1 MMLSQSSLTRNALL
15 FGMLALLTVVL
26 FILDIFI
33 GSLMIP
39 FRTIMNTLMGAGDVS
54 PEIKS
59 IIIDFR
65 LPKALAAVM
74 AGMALSVSGLQM
86 QTIFRNPLAGPYVLG
101 ISAGASLGVAI
112 LVLGFSSVFTLG
124 FFTVTGSWALV
135 LVAWLGS
142 ALVLFLILA
151 VSVRIK
157 DILTILIL
165 GMLFGSASSAI
176 VNILQYFSNESVLK
190 SFVIWTMG
198 SLGSVTASQLE
209 VLVPSVIVGLVVSF
223 FSIKALDVMLLGEQ
237 YARSMGL
244 KVRNARF
251 LVFTSTSIL
260 AGSITAFCG
269 PIGFIGIAVPHMGRL
284 LFKTA
289 RHKILLPSSLLLGA
303 IVMLF
308 SDIVSQMPG
317 SDSILP
323 INSVTALV
331 GIPMIIWIILKNRK
345 FSSV

>member
-1 MMLSQSSLTRNALL
+1 MQQKGLISRNSLL
-15 FGMLALLTVVL
+15 FGVLGLLTIVL

-33 GSLMIP
+33 GSLVIP
-39 FRTIMNTLMGAGDVS
+39 FQAILHTLTGTGNVS

-59 IIIDFR
+59 IIVDFR
-65 LPKALAAVM
+65 VPKAMAAVM
-74 AGMALSVSGLQM
+74 AGMALSISGLQM

-124 FFTVTGSWALV
+124 FFTITGSWALV

-151 VSVRIK
+151 VSIRIK

-176 VNILQYFSNESVLK
+176 VNILQYFRNESVLK

-198 SLGSVTASQLE
+198 SLGSVTGSQLQ
-209 VLVPSVIVGLVVSF
+209 VLIPSVIVGLILSF
-223 FSIKALDVMLLGEQ
+223 FSIKSLDVMLLGEQ
-237 YARSMGL
+237 YAKSMGL
-244 KVRNARF
+244 RVRNARF
-251 LVFTSTSIL
+251 LIFTSTSIL

-269 PIGFIGIAVPHMGRL
+269 PIGFIGIAVPHIGRL
-284 LFKTA
+284 LFRTA
-289 RHKILLPSSLLLGA
+289 RHKILIPSSLLIGS

-317 SDSILP
+317 QESILP

>member
-1 MMLSQSSLTRNALL
+1 MRNDRLISRYFVL
-15 FGMLALLTVVL
+15 FGLLGLLVFIL

-33 GSLMIP
+33 GSLLIP
-39 FRTIMNTLMGAGDVS
+39 VKTIFQALLGTGNIN

-59 IIIDFR
+59 IILDFR
-65 LPKALAAVM
+65 LPKAITAIM
-74 AGMALSVSGLQM
+74 AGMALSISGLQM

-124 FFTVTGSWALV
+124 FFTVSGSWALV
-135 LVAWLGS
+135 IVAWLGS

-165 GMLFGSASSAI
+165 GMLFGSASSAL
-176 VNILQYFSNESVLK
+176 VNILQYFSNESMLK

-198 SLGSVTASQLE
+198 SLGSVTSSQLN
-209 VLVPSVIVGLVVSF
+209 VLIPSVLTGLVLSF
-223 FSIKALDVMLLGEQ
+223 FSVKSLDVMLLGEQ
-237 YARSMGL
+237 YAKSMGL
-244 KVRNARF
+244 RVRNARF
-251 LVFTSTSIL
+251 LVFISTSIL

-269 PIGFIGIAVPHMGRL
+269 PIGFIGIAVPHIGRL

-289 RHKILLPSSLLLGA
+289 RHKILIPSSLLIGS

-317 SDSILP
+317 YESTLP

-331 GIPMIIWIILKNRK
+331 GIPVIIWIILKNRK

>member
-1 MMLSQSSLTRNALL
+1 MQENSLISRNFMLFGLLSLLAILL
-15 FGMLALLTVVL
+15 FV
-26 FILDIFI
+26 LDIFF
-33 GSLMIP
+33 GSLLIP
-39 FRTIMNTLMGAGDVS
+39 FKTILQALTGSGNIS

-65 LPKALAAVM
+65 LPKAITAVM
-74 AGMALSVSGLQM
+74 AGMALSISGLQM

-124 FFTVTGSWALV
+124 LFTISGSWALIV
-135 LVAWLGS
+135 VAWLGS
-142 ALVLFLILA
+142 AIVLFLILA
-151 VSVRIK
+151 VSARIK

-165 GMLFGSASSAI
+165 GMLFGSAASAL
-176 VNILQYFSNESVLK
+176 VNILQYFSNESMLK

-198 SLGSVTASQLE
+198 SLGSVTSSQLN
-209 VLVPSVIVGLVVSF
+209 VLIPSVLFGLALSF
-223 FSIKALDVMLLGEQ
+223 ISVKSLDVMLLGEQ
-237 YARSMGL
+237 YAKSMGL
-244 KVRNARF
+244 RVRNVRF

-269 PIGFIGIAVPHMGRL
+269 PIGFIGIAVPHIGRL

-289 RHKILLPSSLLLGA
+289 RHKILIPSSLLIGS
-303 IVMLF
+303 IVMLL

-317 SDSILP
+317 SDSTLP

-331 GIPMIIWIILKNRK
+331 GIPIIIWIILKNRK
-345 FSSV
+345 FTSV

>member
-1 MMLSQSSLTRNALL
+1 MFKTHQVTRDFML
-15 FGMLALLTVVL
+15 FGMLLLLTILL
-26 FILDIFI
+26 FILDIFF
-33 GSLMIP
+33 GSLLIP
-39 FRTIMNTLMGAGDVS
+39 FKTILHALSGTGNVS

-59 IIIDFR
+59 IILDFR
-65 LPKALAAVM
+65 LPKAITAVM
-74 AGMALSVSGLQM
+74 AGMALSISGLQM

-124 FFTVTGSWALV
+124 LFTISGSWALV
-135 LVAWLGS
+135 IVAWLGS

-165 GMLFGSASSAI
+165 GMLFGSAASSL
-176 VNILQYFSNESVLK
+176 VNILQYFSNESLLK
-190 SFVIWTMG
+190 SFIIWTMG
-198 SLGSVTASQLE
+198 SLGSVTSSQLN
-209 VLVPSVIVGLVVSF
+209 VLIPSVLVGLVLSF
-223 FSIKALDVMLLGEQ
+223 FSIKSLDVMLLGEQ
-237 YARSMGL
+237 YAKSMGL
-244 KVRNARF
+244 RVRNARF

-289 RHKILLPSSLLLGA
+289 RHKILIPSSFLLGS

-317 SDSILP
+317 YESTLP

-331 GIPMIIWIILKNRK
+331 GIPVIIWIILKNRK

>member
-1 MMLSQSSLTRNALL
+1 MLNNRLVTRDFML
-15 FGMLALLTVVL
+15 FAILGIGTVLL
-26 FILDIFI
+26 FILDIFF
-33 GSLMIP
+33 GSLLIP
-39 FRTIMNTLMGAGDVS
+39 FKTILHAMSGTGNVN

-59 IIIDFR
+59 IILDFR
-65 LPKALAAVM
+65 LPKAITAVM
-74 AGMALSVSGLQM
+74 AGMALSISGLQM

-124 FFTVTGSWALV
+124 LFTISGSWALV
-135 LVAWLGS
+135 IVAWLGS

-176 VNILQYFSNESVLK
+176 VNILQYFSNESLLK

-198 SLGSVTASQLE
+198 SLGSVTSSQLNVLIPS
-209 VLVPSVIVGLVVSF
+209 VLVGLILSF
-223 FSIKALDVMLLGEQ
+223 FTVKSLDVMLLGEQ
-237 YARSMGL
+237 YAKSMGL
-244 KVRNARF
+244 RVRNARF

-260 AGSITAFCG
+260 TGSITAFCG
-269 PIGFIGIAVPHMGRL
+269 PIGFIGIVVPHIGRL

-289 RHKILLPSSLLLGA
+289 RHKILIPSSLLLGS

-317 SDSILP
+317 YDSTLP

-331 GIPMIIWIILKNRK
+331 GIPVIIWIILKNRK

>member
-1 MMLSQSSLTRNALL
+1 MRKEGLISRDSLL
-15 FGMLALLTVVL
+15 FGLLGIATIML

-33 GSLMIP
+33 GSLVIP
-39 FRTIMNTLMGAGDVS
+39 FQSIIHTLTGTGTVS
-54 PEIKS
+54 PELRS
-59 IIIDFR
+59 IILDFR
-65 LPKALAAVM
+65 VPKALAAVM
-74 AGMALSVSGLQM
+74 AGMALSISGLQM

-112 LVLGFSSVFTLG
+112 LVMGFSSVFSLG
-124 FFTVTGSWALV
+124 FFTVSGSWALV
-135 LVAWLGS
+135 IVAWLGS

-151 VSVRIK
+151 VSIRIK

-198 SLGSVTASQLE
+198 SLGSVTSSQLQ
-209 VLVPSVIVGLVVSF
+209 VLIPSVIVGLVLSF
-223 FSIKALDVMLLGEQ
+223 FSIKSLDVMLLGEQ
-237 YARSMGL
+237 YAKSMGL
-244 KVRNARF
+244 RVRNARF
-251 LVFTSTSIL
+251 LIFTSTSIL

-284 LFKTA
+284 LFRTA
-289 RHKILLPSSLLLGA
+289 RHKILIPSSLLIGS

-308 SDIVSQMPG
+308 SDIISQMPG
-317 SDSILP
+317 YESILP

-331 GIPMIIWIILKNRK
+331 GIPVIIWIILKNRK

>member
-1 MMLSQSSLTRNALL
+1 MQNKHLIPRNYML
-15 FGMLALLTVVL
+15 FGMLGLLTILL
-26 FILDIFI
+26 FVLDIFF
-33 GSLMIP
+33 GSLLIP
-39 FRTIMNTLMGAGDVS
+39 FKTIMQVLTGTGNVN
-54 PEIKS
+54 PEFKS
-59 IIIDFR
+59 IILDFR
-65 LPKALAAVM
+65 LPKAITAVM
-74 AGMALSVSGLQM
+74 AGMALSISGLQM
-86 QTIFRNPLAGPYVLG
+86 QTIFRNPLAGPFVLG

-124 FFTVTGSWALV
+124 LFTISGSWALV
-135 LVAWLGS
+135 IVAWLGS

-151 VSVRIK
+151 VSIRIK

-165 GMLFGSASSAI
+165 GMLFGSASSAL
-176 VNILQYFSNESVLK
+176 VNILQYFSNESMLK

-198 SLGSVTASQLE
+198 SLGSVTSSQLN
-209 VLVPSVIVGLVVSF
+209 VLIPSVLVGLVLSF
-223 FSIKALDVMLLGEQ
+223 FSVKSLDVMLLGEQ
-237 YARSMGL
+237 YAKSMGL
-244 KVRNARF
+244 RVRNARF

-269 PIGFIGIAVPHMGRL
+269 PIGFIGIAVPHIGRL

-289 RHKILLPSSLLLGA
+289 RHKILIPSSLLIGS

-317 SDSILP
+317 YESTLP
-323 INSVTALV
+323 INSVTSLV
-331 GIPMIIWIILKNRK
+331 GIPVIIWIILKNKK

>member
-1 MMLSQSSLTRNALL
+1 MQENSLISRNFMLFGLLSLLAILL
-15 FGMLALLTVVL
+15 FV
-26 FILDIFI
+26 LDIFF
-33 GSLMIP
+33 GSLLIP
-39 FRTIMNTLMGAGDVS
+39 FKTILQAFTGSGNVS

-65 LPKALAAVM
+65 LPKAITAVM
-74 AGMALSVSGLQM
+74 AGMALSISGLQM

-124 FFTVTGSWALV
+124 LFTISGSWALIV
-135 LVAWLGS
+135 VAWLGS
-142 ALVLFLILA
+142 AIVLFLILA
-151 VSVRIK
+151 VSARIK

-165 GMLFGSASSAI
+165 GMLFGSAASAL
-176 VNILQYFSNESVLK
+176 VNILQYFSNESMLK

-198 SLGSVTASQLE
+198 SLGSVTSSQLN
-209 VLVPSVIVGLVVSF
+209 VLIPSVLFGLALSF
-223 FSIKALDVMLLGEQ
+223 ISVKSLDVMLLGEQ
-237 YARSMGL
+237 YAKSMGL
-244 KVRNARF
+244 RVRNVRF

-269 PIGFIGIAVPHMGRL
+269 PIGFIGIAVPHIGRL

-289 RHKILLPSSLLLGA
+289 RHKILIPSSLLIGS
-303 IVMLF
+303 IVMLL

-317 SDSILP
+317 SDSTLP

-331 GIPMIIWIILKNRK
+331 GIPIIIWIILKNRK
-345 FSSV
+345 FTSV

>member
-1 MMLSQSSLTRNALL
+1 MLKNRLVTRDFML
-15 FGMLALLTVVL
+15 FGMLLLLTIVL
-26 FILDIFI
+26 FILDIFF
-33 GSLMIP
+33 GSLLIP
-39 FRTIMNTLMGAGDVS
+39 FKTILHSLSGTGNVS

-65 LPKALAAVM
+65 LPKAITAVM
-74 AGMALSVSGLQM
+74 AGMALSISGLQM

-124 FFTVTGSWALV
+124 LFTISGSWALV
-135 LVAWLGS
+135 IVAWLGS

-151 VSVRIK
+151 VSIRIK

-165 GMLFGSASSAI
+165 GMLFGSAASSL
-176 VNILQYFSNESVLK
+176 VNILQYFSNESMLK
-190 SFVIWTMG
+190 SFIIWTMG
-198 SLGSVTASQLE
+198 SLGSVTSSQLN
-209 VLVPSVIVGLVVSF
+209 VLIPSVLVGLVLSF
-223 FSIKALDVMLLGEQ
+223 FSVKSLDVMLLGEQ
-237 YARSMGL
+237 YAKSMGL
-244 KVRNARF
+244 RVRNARF

-289 RHKILLPSSLLLGA
+289 RHKILIPSSLLLGS

-317 SDSILP
+317 YESTLP

-331 GIPMIIWIILKNRK
+331 GIPVIIWIILKNRK
-345 FSSV
+345 FASV

>member
-1 MMLSQSSLTRNALL
+1 MRAHGLISRNSLLFALL
-15 FGMLALLTVVL
+15 GIGTIVL

-33 GSLMIP
+33 GSLVIP
-39 FRTIMNTLMGAGDVS
+39 FQSILHTLTGTGSVS
-54 PEIKS
+54 PEIRS
-59 IIIDFR
+59 IILDFR
-65 LPKALAAVM
+65 VPKALAAVM
-74 AGMALSVSGLQM
+74 AGMALSISGLQM

-112 LVLGFSSVFTLG
+112 LVLGFSSVFSLG
-124 FFTVTGSWALV
+124 FFTVSGSWALV
-135 LVAWLGS
+135 IVAWLGS

-151 VSVRIK
+151 VSIRIK

-165 GMLFGSASSAI
+165 GMLFGSAASAI

-198 SLGSVTASQLE
+198 SLGSVTSSQLQ
-209 VLVPSVIVGLVVSF
+209 VLVPSVIVGLILSF
-223 FSIKALDVMLLGEQ
+223 FSIKSLDVMLLGEQ
-237 YARSMGL
+237 YAKSMGL
-244 KVRNARF
+244 RVRNARF
-251 LVFTSTSIL
+251 LIFTSTSIL

-284 LFKTA
+284 LFRTA
-289 RHKILLPSSLLLGA
+289 RHKILIPSSLLIGA

-317 SDSILP
+317 YESILP

-345 FSSV
+345 FSSI

>member
-1 MMLSQSSLTRNALL
+1 MLNNRLVTRDFML
-15 FGMLALLTVVL
+15 FAILGIGTVLL
-26 FILDIFI
+26 FILDIFF
-33 GSLMIP
+33 GSLLIP
-39 FRTIMNTLMGAGDVS
+39 FKTILHAMSGTGNVN

-59 IIIDFR
+59 IILDFR
-65 LPKALAAVM
+65 LPKAITAVM
-74 AGMALSVSGLQM
+74 AGMALSISGLQM

-124 FFTVTGSWALV
+124 LFTISGSWALV
-135 LVAWLGS
+135 IVAWLGS

-176 VNILQYFSNESVLK
+176 VNILQYFSNESLLK

-198 SLGSVTASQLE
+198 SLGSVTSSQLNVLIPS
-209 VLVPSVIVGLVVSF
+209 VLVGLILSF
-223 FSIKALDVMLLGEQ
+223 FTVKSLDVMLLGEQ
-237 YARSMGL
+237 YAKSMGL
-244 KVRNARF
+244 RVRNARF

-260 AGSITAFCG
+260 TGSITAFCG
-269 PIGFIGIAVPHMGRL
+269 PIGFIGIVVPHIGRL

-289 RHKILLPSSLLLGA
+289 RYKILIPSSLLLGS

-317 SDSILP
+317 YDSTLP

-331 GIPMIIWIILKNRK
+331 GIPVIIWIILKNRK

>member
-1 MMLSQSSLTRNALL
+1 MMPSNSTITRNTLL
-15 FGMLALLTVVL
+15 FGMLAILTVVL

-39 FRTIMNTLMGAGDVS
+39 FRTIMNSLMGTGTVS

-251 LVFTSTSIL
+251 
-260 AGSITAFCG
+260 
-269 PIGFIGIAVPHMGRL
+269 
-284 LFKTA
+284 
-289 RHKILLPSSLLLGA
+289 
-303 IVMLF
+303 
-308 SDIVSQMPG
+308 
-317 SDSILP
+317 
-323 INSVTALV
+323 
-331 GIPMIIWIILKNRK
+331 
-345 FSSV
+345 

>member
-1 MMLSQSSLTRNALL
+1 MLKTHLTSRDSML
-15 FGMLALLTVVL
+15 FGLLCLLTILL
-26 FILDIFI
+26 FILDIFF
-33 GSLMIP
+33 GSLLIP
-39 FRTIMNTLMGAGDVS
+39 FKTILQALSCTGNVN
-54 PEIKS
+54 PEIKT
-59 IIIDFR
+59 IILEFR
-65 LPKALAAVM
+65 LPKAITAVM
-74 AGMALSVSGLQM
+74 AGMALSISGLQM

-112 LVLGFSSVFTLG
+112 LVLGFSSVFTFGL
-124 FFTVTGSWALV
+124 FTIGGSWALV
-135 LVAWLGS
+135 IVAWLGA

-165 GMLFGSASSAI
+165 GMLFGSASSAV
-176 VNILQYFSNESVLK
+176 VNILQYFSNESMLK

-198 SLGSVTASQLE
+198 SLGSVTSSQLN
-209 VLVPSVIVGLVVSF
+209 VLVPSVIVGLLLSF
-223 FSIKALDVMLLGEQ
+223 LSVKSLDVMLLGEQ
-237 YARSMGL
+237 YAKSMGL
-244 KVRNARF
+244 RVRNARF

-269 PIGFIGIAVPHMGRL
+269 PIGFIGIAVPHIGRL
-284 LFKTA
+284 LFRTA
-289 RHKILLPSSLLLGA
+289 RHRILIPSSLLIGS

-317 SDSILP
+317 YESTLP

-331 GIPMIIWIILKNRK
+331 GIPVIIWIILKNKK

>member
-1 MMLSQSSLTRNALL
+1 MVKNRLITRDFVLFVML
-15 FGMLALLTVVL
+15 GILAVLL
-26 FILDIFI
+26 FILDIFF
-33 GSLMIP
+33 GSLLIP
-39 FRTIMNTLMGAGDVS
+39 FKTILQVLSGTGSVN
-54 PEIKS
+54 PEITS
-59 IIIDFR
+59 IILDFR
-65 LPKALAAVM
+65 LPKAITAVT
-74 AGMALSVSGLQM
+74 AGMALSISGLQM

-124 FFTVTGSWALV
+124 LFTIHGSWALV
-135 LVAWLGS
+135 IVAWLGS

-165 GMLFGSASSAI
+165 GMLFGSASAAI
-176 VNILQYFSNESVLK
+176 VNILQYFSNESLLK

-198 SLGSVTASQLE
+198 SLGSVTSAQLN
-209 VLVPSVIVGLVVSF
+209 VLVPSVVVGLVLSF
-223 FSIKALDVMLLGEQ
+223 FSIKSLDVMLLGEQ
-237 YARSMGL
+237 YAKSMGL
-244 KVRNARF
+244 MVKNARF
-251 LVFTSTSIL
+251 LVFISTSIL

-269 PIGFIGIAVPHMGRL
+269 PIGFIGIAVPHIGRL
-284 LFKTA
+284 LFRTA
-289 RHKILLPSSLLLGA
+289 RHKILIPSSLLLGS
-303 IVMLF
+303 IVMLL

-317 SDSILP
+317 YESTLP

-331 GIPMIIWIILKNRK
+331 GIPVIIWIILKNKK

>member
-1 MMLSQSSLTRNALL
+1 ML
-15 FGMLALLTVVL
+15 FGMLLLLTILL
-26 FILDIFI
+26 FILDIFF
-33 GSLMIP
+33 GSLLIP
-39 FRTIMNTLMGAGDVS
+39 FKTILQALSGTGNVS

-65 LPKALAAVM
+65 LPKAITAVM
-74 AGMALSVSGLQM
+74 AGMALSISGLQM

-124 FFTVTGSWALV
+124 LFTISGSWALV
-135 LVAWLGS
+135 IVAWLGS

-165 GMLFGSASSAI
+165 GMLFGSAASSI
-176 VNILQYFSNESVLK
+176 VNILQYFSNESMLK
-190 SFVIWTMG
+190 SFIIWTMG
-198 SLGSVTASQLE
+198 SLGSVTTSQLNVLIPS
-209 VLVPSVIVGLVVSF
+209 VLVGLILSF
-223 FSIKALDVMLLGEQ
+223 FSVKSLDVMLLGEQ
-237 YARSMGL
+237 YAKSMGL
-244 KVRNARF
+244 RIRNARF

-269 PIGFIGIAVPHMGRL
+269 PIGFIGIAVPHIGRL

-289 RHKILLPSSLLLGA
+289 RHKILIPSSLLLGS

-317 SDSILP
+317 YESTLP

-331 GIPMIIWIILKNRK
+331 GIPVIIWIILKNRK

>member
-1 MMLSQSSLTRNALL
+1 MQKEGLITRNSLL
-15 FGMLALLTVVL
+15 FCLLGTGTLVL

-33 GSLMIP
+33 GSLIIP
-39 FRTIMNTLMGAGDVS
+39 FQTILHTLTGTGTVS
-54 PEIKS
+54 PELKS
-59 IIIDFR
+59 IILDFR
-65 LPKALAAVM
+65 VPKALAAVM
-74 AGMALSVSGLQM
+74 AGMALSISGLQM

-112 LVLGFSSVFTLG
+112 LVLGFSSVFSLG
-124 FFTVTGSWALV
+124 FFTVSGSWALV
-135 LVAWLGS
+135 IVAWLGS

-151 VSVRIK
+151 VSIRIK

-165 GMLFGSASSAI
+165 GMLFGSAASAI

-198 SLGSVTASQLE
+198 SLGSVTSSQLK
-209 VLVPSVIVGLVVSF
+209 VLIPSVIVGLVLSF
-223 FSIKALDVMLLGEQ
+223 FSIKSLDVMLLGEQ
-237 YARSMGL
+237 YAKSMGL
-244 KVRNARF
+244 RVRNARF
-251 LVFTSTSIL
+251 LIFTSTSIL

-284 LFKTA
+284 LFRTA
-289 RHKILLPSSLLLGA
+289 RHKILIPSSLLIGA

-317 SDSILP
+317 YESILP

-331 GIPMIIWIILKNRK
+331 GIPVIIWIILKNRK

>member
-1 MMLSQSSLTRNALL
+1 MLFAL
-15 FGMLALLTVVL
+15 LALLAIIL
-26 FILDIFI
+26 FILDIFL
-33 GSLMIP
+33 GSLLIP
-39 FRTIMNTLMGAGDVS
+39 FQTIVQVLTGARDVN
-54 PEIKS
+54 PEITS

-65 LPKALAAVM
+65 LPKAITAVM
-74 AGMALSVSGLQM
+74 AGMALSISGLQM

-124 FFTVTGSWALV
+124 LFTISGSWALV
-135 LVAWLGS
+135 IVAWLGS
-142 ALVLFLILA
+142 ALVLLLILA
-151 VSVRIK
+151 VSIRIK

-165 GMLFGSASSAI
+165 GMLFGSAAGAL
-176 VNILQYFSNESVLK
+176 VNILQYFSSESMLK

-198 SLGSVTASQLE
+198 SLGSVTKSQLN
-209 VLVPSVIVGLVVSF
+209 VLIPSVMIGLFLSF
-223 FSIKALDVMLLGEQ
+223 FSIKSLDVMLLGEQ
-237 YARSMGL
+237 YAKSMGL

-251 LVFTSTSIL
+251 LVFSSTSIL

-269 PIGFIGIAVPHMGRL
+269 PIGFIGIAVPHIGRL

-289 RHKILLPSSLLLGA
+289 RHKVLIPSSLLIGS

-317 SDSILP
+317 YESTLP

-331 GIPMIIWIILKNRK
+331 GIPIIIWIILKNRK
-345 FSSV
+345 FSSI

>member
-1 MMLSQSSLTRNALL
+1 MRAHGLISRNSLLFALL
-15 FGMLALLTVVL
+15 GIGTIVL

-33 GSLMIP
+33 GSLVIP
-39 FRTIMNTLMGAGDVS
+39 FQSILHTLTGTGSVS
-54 PEIKS
+54 PEIRS
-59 IIIDFR
+59 IILDFR
-65 LPKALAAVM
+65 VPKALAAVM
-74 AGMALSVSGLQM
+74 AGMALSISGLQM

-112 LVLGFSSVFTLG
+112 LVLGFSSVFSLG
-124 FFTVTGSWALV
+124 FFTVSGSWALV
-135 LVAWLGS
+135 IVAWLGS

-151 VSVRIK
+151 VSIRIK

-165 GMLFGSASSAI
+165 GMLFGSAASAI

-198 SLGSVTASQLE
+198 SLGSVTSSQLQ
-209 VLVPSVIVGLVVSF
+209 VLVPSVIVGLVLSF
-223 FSIKALDVMLLGEQ
+223 FSIKSLDVMLLGEQ
-237 YARSMGL
+237 YAKSMGL
-244 KVRNARF
+244 RVRNARF
-251 LVFTSTSIL
+251 LIFTSTSIL

-284 LFKTA
+284 LFRTA
-289 RHKILLPSSLLLGA
+289 RHKILIPSSLLIGA

-317 SDSILP
+317 YESILP

-345 FSSV
+345 FSSI

>member
-1 MMLSQSSLTRNALL
+1 MQKNHLISRDFIL
-15 FGMLALLTVVL
+15 FGLLCLLTIFL
-26 FILDIFI
+26 FVLDIFL
-33 GSLMIP
+33 GSLLIP
-39 FRTIMNTLMGAGDVS
+39 FKTILQTLTGSGNVS

-65 LPKALAAVM
+65 LPKAITAVI
-74 AGMALSVSGLQM
+74 AGMALSISGLQM

-124 FFTVTGSWALV
+124 LFTISGSWALIV
-135 LVAWLGS
+135 VAWLGS
-142 ALVLFLILA
+142 AIVLFLILA
-151 VSVRIK
+151 VSARIK

-165 GMLFGSASSAI
+165 GMLFGSAASAL
-176 VNILQYFSNESVLK
+176 VNILQYFSNESMLK

-198 SLGSVTASQLE
+198 SLGSVTSSQLN
-209 VLVPSVIVGLVVSF
+209 VLIPSVLFGLILSF
-223 FSIKALDVMLLGEQ
+223 LSVKSLDVMLLGEQ
-237 YARSMGL
+237 YAKSMGL
-244 KVRNARF
+244 KVRNVRF

-269 PIGFIGIAVPHMGRL
+269 PIGFIGIAVPHIGRL

-289 RHKILLPSSLLLGA
+289 RHKILIPSSLLIGS
-303 IVMLF
+303 IVMLL

-317 SDSILP
+317 SDSTLP

-331 GIPMIIWIILKNRK
+331 GIPVIIWIILKNRK
-345 FSSV
+345 FTSV

>member
-1 MMLSQSSLTRNALL
+1 MLNNRLVTRDFMI
-15 FGMLALLTVVL
+15 FGMLGIGTILL
-26 FILDIFI
+26 FILDIFF
-33 GSLMIP
+33 GSLLIP
-39 FRTIMNTLMGAGDVS
+39 FKTILHALSGTGNVN

-59 IIIDFR
+59 IILDFR
-65 LPKALAAVM
+65 LPKAITAVM
-74 AGMALSVSGLQM
+74 AGMALSISGLQM

-124 FFTVTGSWALV
+124 LFTISGSWALV
-135 LVAWLGS
+135 IVAWLGS

-176 VNILQYFSNESVLK
+176 VNILQYFSNESMLK

-198 SLGSVTASQLE
+198 SLGSVTSSQLNVLIPS
-209 VLVPSVIVGLVVSF
+209 VLVGLILSLFTVKS
-223 FSIKALDVMLLGEQ
+223 LDVMLLGEQ
-237 YARSMGL
+237 YAKSMGL

-251 LVFTSTSIL
+251 LVFTSTSL
-260 AGSITAFCG
+260 LTGSITAFCG
-269 PIGFIGIAVPHMGRL
+269 PIGFIGIVVPHIGRL

-289 RHKILLPSSLLLGA
+289 RHKILIPSSLLLGS

-317 SDSILP
+317 YDSTLP

-331 GIPMIIWIILKNRK
+331 GIPVIIWIILKNRK